1 MLYFEV
7 IVHLYGCAARSTI
20 RKMAK
25 AVDHQSIYEVAM
37 SSIGSVGS
45 SVTFT
50 AVRAITSE
58 DVKKATPGKID
69 GFHLFAISDERANPA
84 QLTVEQEATIKAS
97 QSKIFHNRENVNEQ
111 LARIKVDLQ
120 AKKLTSGRDEPLTI
134 EGKNGNR
141 VS

>member
-1 MLYFEV
+1 
-7 IVHLYGCAARSTI
+7 
-20 RKMAK
+20 
-25 AVDHQSIYEVAM
+25 M